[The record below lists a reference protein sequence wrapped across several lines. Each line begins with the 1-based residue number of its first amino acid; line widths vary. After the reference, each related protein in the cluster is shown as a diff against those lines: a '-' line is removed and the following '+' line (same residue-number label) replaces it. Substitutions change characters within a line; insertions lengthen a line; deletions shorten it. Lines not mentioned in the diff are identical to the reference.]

1 MCISRSVN
9 ATGDLPSSGPSVTV
23 VGKPVDEVGHK
34 TSEKDGET
42 TVPVA
47 AAKCELGAKMFQT
60 LKQRRGTL
68 FPLKMMQSLLLHPF
82 FAKVL
87 GSFGVWLTQQFVGT
101 TE

>member
-42 TVPVA
+42 MVPV
-47 AAKCELGAKMFQT
+47 LPPRVNWGARCFR
-60 LKQRRGTL
+60 L
-68 FPLKMMQSLLLHPF
+68 
-82 FAKVL
+82 
-87 GSFGVWLTQQFVGT
+87 
-101 TE
+101 